1 MNTVAQ
7 FDFFSSACSKSV
19 TQLYSTSF
27 YSAIQL
33 LSSDIRK
40 PICSIYGMV
49 RLADEIV
56 DTFHAF
62 DKQQLLENFKKDTFD
77 SIKSGISL
85 NPILQSFQQTVN
97 RYNIENELIEAFFES
112 MEKDLNK
119 SVYTN
124 QSEFMEYIY
133 GSAEVVGLMCLYV
146 FCDGNKVLFDS
157 LKVYAKALGSAFQK
171 INFLR
176 DLQSDV
182 EDLKRTYFPG
192 FKSST
197 FNNNLKQSIE
207 KDIETDFRLAHTG
220 IKRLPLNSR
229 FGVYVAYRY
238 YLALFKKVK
247 KTSSKTI
254 LKERVRIP
262 NHMKMVIVLKAG
274 LRNQLNLI

>member
-1 MNTVAQ
+1 MNTIAQ
-7 FDFFSSACSKSV
+7 FDFFSSACCKSV

-33 LSSDIRK
+33 LRSDIRK
-40 PICSIYGMV
+40 PICSIYGLV

-62 DKQQLLENFKKDTFD
+62 DKQLLLKNFKKDTFD
-77 SIKSGISL
+77 AIKNGISL
-85 NPILQSFQQTVN
+85 NPVLQSFQQTVN
-97 RYNIENELIEAFFES
+97 RYNIGNELIEAFFDS

-119 SVYTN
+119 NVYEN
-124 QSEFMEYIY
+124 QSEFKEYIY

-146 FCDGNKVLFDS
+146 FCDGNIALFNS

-176 DLQSDV
+176 DLRSDV
-182 EDLKRTYFPG
+182 EDLNRTYFPG
-192 FKSST
+192 FESSK

-207 KDIETDFRLAHTG
+207 KDIEADFKLAYTG
-220 IKRLPLNSR
+220 VKRLPLNSR

-247 KTSSKTI
+247 KTNSKTI
-254 LKERVRIP
+254 LKKRVRIS
-262 NHMKMVIVLKAG
+262 NHMKMVILLKAG